1 MENYGENCTYCNQF
15 FSPSAL
21 VGTGHHQ
28 NDNDIIH
35 KSKNFQKFTFRAC
48 LQNAEKSKNNFQHL
62 LRLRSAKFSAFF
74 TNYRLV

>member
-1 MENYGENCTYCNQF
+1 MEKIAHTVIN
-15 FSPSAL
+15 FSRLRLLWAL
-21 VGTGHHQ
+21 G
-28 NDNDIIH
+28 IIRMIIIYIH